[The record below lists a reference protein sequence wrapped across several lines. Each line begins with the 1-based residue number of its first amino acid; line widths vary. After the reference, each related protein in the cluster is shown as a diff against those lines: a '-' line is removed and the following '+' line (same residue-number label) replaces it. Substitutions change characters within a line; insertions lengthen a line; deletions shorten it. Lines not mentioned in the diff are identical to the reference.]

1 METKSL
7 YGGQVVIDFE
17 PKRHIYKING
27 ESIPSVT
34 SITRLMDKPALL
46 WWATG
51 EMEKEILSYLESRV
65 PINAESL
72 KKARSAYMRTRDA
85 AADSGTMVHDW
96 IENHIK
102 SKVGLCDM
110 PPIPEFKEGDEVGQ
124 KLMNGIQAFL
134 QWESENDVRFVASEQ
149 FVYSRKHH
157 YCGKFDFSCTMASTN
172 HRLLHIADN
181 KTSKGIY
188 SEMMYQT
195 SGYQGA
201 VLEEYEAIGLPDG
214 IDGFGDRLILR
225 LNTKDQTDK
234 DGNIVQEAGTFEA
247 KMFGGFENDYSAFLG
262 LLAVRNREQ
271 DLKEALK

>member
-1 METKSL
+1 METKEL
-7 YGGQVVIDFE
+7 YGGSVKIDFE
-17 PKRHIYKING
+17 PKRHIYKLNG

-34 SITRLMDKPALL
+34 SITRLLDKPALL

-51 EMEKEILSYLESRV
+51 EMEKEILSYLESRI
-65 PINAESL
+65 PINPESL

-102 SKVGLCDM
+102 SKLGLVES
-110 PPIPEFKEGDEVGQ
+110 PSIPEFKEGDEVGQ

-134 QWESENDVRFVASEQ
+134 QWEMENDVRFVAAEQ
-149 FVYSRKHH
+149 FVYSKKHH
-157 YCGKFDFSCTMASTN
+157 YCGKFDFSCTMAPTG
-172 HRLLHIADN
+172 HRLLHVADN

-188 SEMMYQT
+188 SEMLYQV

-201 VLEEYEAIGLPDG
+201 LAEEYSEVGFPPD

-225 LNTKDQTDK
+225 LNTKDQFDK
-234 DGNIVQEAGTFEA
+234 EGNITQEAGTFEA

-271 DLKEALK
+271 DLKEELK